1 MENKV
6 EHNIPPMSIINT
18 KIRQADKVNVMQT
31 TKSKIKHNRQLVLLP
46 GEQVWSITN

>member
-6 EHNIPPMSIINT
+6 EHNTPPMTIINT
-18 KIRQADKVNVMQT
+18 KIRQVDKVNVMQT
-31 TKSKIKHNRQLVLLP
+31 NESKIKHNRQFVLLL